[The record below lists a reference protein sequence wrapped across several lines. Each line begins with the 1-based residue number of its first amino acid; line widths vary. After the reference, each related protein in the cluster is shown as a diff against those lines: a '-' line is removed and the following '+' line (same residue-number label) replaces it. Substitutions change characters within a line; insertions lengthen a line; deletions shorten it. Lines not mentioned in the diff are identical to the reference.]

1 MKYLLDTN
9 VCIRYLNAQSAN
21 IEHMLTTLSPREVA
35 LCSIVRAELLYGAL
49 KSAQPKRN
57 AERLAYFF
65 SGFPCLP
72 FDDRASD
79 IYADVRLRLEKAGK
93 PIGPNDLLIGATAIA
108 NGLVLVTHNTQEFG
122 RIEGLVVEDWEA
134 AAT

>member
-9 VCIRYLNAQSAN
+9 VCIRYLNAQSAK
-21 IEHMLTTLSPREVA
+21 IEQMLTKLSPGQVA

-49 KSAQPKRN
+49 KSSQPKRN

-65 SGFPCLP
+65 RGFPCLP
-72 FDDRASD
+72 FDDRASEV
-79 IYADVRLRLEKAGK
+79 YADVRLRLEKAGK
-93 PIGPNDLLIGATAIA
+93 PIGPNDLLIGATAVA